1 MVARGG
7 ASQGRWEGHV
17 NIALFKTDN
26 QQRHLVQHMDLC
38 SVSCARL
45 DGEGRADACMC
56 MAESLI
62 CVPVTTTTLLMGYTP
77 IQNVF
82 GVFFFNKSIKHN

>member
-38 SVSCARL
+38 SGWMER
-45 DGEGRADACMC
+45 GERTHV
-56 MAESLI
+56 
-62 CVPVTTTTLLMGYTP
+62 CVWLSPLSVYL
-77 IQNVF
+77 
-82 GVFFFNKSIKHN
+82 